1 MEVHFYIHGFHNVFF
16 LSRFAVV
23 WGVENFVLTFVTFH
37 FRFRSAALVVHGAG
51 ERAELGGS
59 ARPGAGCAVRAP
71 GRGA

>member
-1 MEVHFYIHGFHNVFF
+1 MEPLHWFRFRSATLEVHFHFHAFCNIF
-16 LSRFAVV
+16 
-23 WGVENFVLTFVTFH
+23 FVTFH
-37 FRFRSAALVVHGAG
+37 FRFRSAALAVHGAG